1 MASMGAGP
9 VEWVT
14 NTTGSTYNKMRKGG
28 CEYTGCGLWVL
39 LAIFTAM
46 CLGAL
51 SERVVARGNATQGN
65 RYLKALRQAHTVYK
79 AVVQAQ
85 VIIHVDLEAYYISQH

>member
-1 MASMGAGP
+1 MASVGAGP

-14 NTTGSTYNKMRKGG
+14 DTAGWSTYNKMKKGG

-51 SERVVARGNATQGN
+51 SDRAVARGNATG
-65 RYLKALRQAHTVYK
+65 
-79 AVVQAQ
+79 
-85 VIIHVDLEAYYISQH
+85 I